1 MASGARDQ
9 HAKPRWTRSSGG
21 KQAGSLIAAVRGAPE
36 AVPERRGGERR
47 GAADVLLE
55 VADVGGLSAN
65 STLHLVKV
73 AQLNGGQGHK
83 IKRNA
88 FKVPVY
94 WSHTDFLRGRG
105 LSEGRRL
112 QSGADFKRMPE
123 LLQARVLLPCQLAL
137 FSGLCLRMLGD
148 VHVPSCSAAA
158 ALAAVWGPFWLG
170 TLLAAGQFCGWHSR
184 HLSQAVPGLLPRP

>member
-9 HAKPRWTRSSGG
+9 HAKPMWTRSSGG

-105 LSEGRRL
+105 LSEGGCRNFSKPEFCFHVSLLCFPASASGCSETCTFPRAL
-112 QSGADFKRMPE
+112 QQPPSLLSGG
-123 LLQARVLLPCQLAL
+123 L
-137 FSGLCLRMLGD
+137 FGSE
-148 VHVPSCSAAA
+148 
-158 ALAAVWGPFWLG
+158 PFWLQDSFVAG
-170 TLLAAGQFCGWHSR
+170 TADI
-184 HLSQAVPGLLPRP
+184 